1 MTANLIKRLVFL
13 FYGLLSATA
22 GYVQNINFD
31 LLQGQS
37 SVKIPFE
44 LKHNFIIINV
54 RLNGILPLH
63 FIFDTGAQ
71 YTLLFKKE
79 YSDILRI
86 PYLRRI
92 PILGADL
99 SQELYALVAQNITVD
114 IPGRIKVRKD
124 ILIFEE
130 DYFQLDELTGI
141 FIDGILGGDAFKH
154 YVTQIDYRKQ
164 ILTLTKKEHFQE
176 PGSHY
181 HRIPLRLKEAKPLL
195 NATVTL
201 ENNARV
207 PVSLLMDTGSG
218 IPLLLYAN
226 THPNLSIPEK
236 TILGQLGKGLGG
248 YLLGYMGRIKQLDLP
263 SNLEFTNVLASFQRL
278 DSASQIFT
286 QNNERNGILGNQV
299 LRRFDVIIDYPDSV
313 LYLKPTRSYK
323 QKFNYDR
330 SGMLI
335 YAIGHNLKDFYVNTI
350 IPGSPA
356 EEADIREGDLILKIR
371 GLPASLFDLT
381 SINRMLMKRPGKK
394 IKVTIERNG
403 ERLEKTFRLR
413 DLI

>member
-44 LKHNFIIINV
+44 LKHNFIIIDV

-403 ERLEKTFRLR
+403 ERMEKTFRLR

>member
-44 LKHNFIIINV
+44 LKHNFIIIDV

-218 IPLLLYAN
+218 IPLLPYAN

-403 ERLEKTFRLR
+403 ERMEKTFRLR

>member
-164 ILTLTKKEHFQE
+164 ILTFTKKEHFQE

-403 ERLEKTFRLR
+403 ERMEKTFRLR

>member
-44 LKHNFIIINV
+44 LKHNFIIIDV

-154 YVTQIDYRKQ
+154 YVTQIDYCKQ
-164 ILTLTKKEHFQE
+164 IVTLTKKEHFQE

-403 ERLEKTFRLR
+403 ERMEKTFRLR

>member
-356 EEADIREGDLILKIR
+356 EEADILEGDLILKIR

-403 ERLEKTFRLR
+403 ERMEKTFRLR

>member
-13 FYGLLSATA
+13 IYGLISATV

-37 SVKIPFE
+37 TVKIPFE
-44 LKHNFIIINV
+44 LKHNFIIIDV

-99 SQELYALVAQNITVD
+99 SQELYALVGQNISVD

-141 FIDGILGGDAFKH
+141 FIDGILGGDVFKH
-154 YVTQIDYRKQ
+154 YITKIDYRKQ
-164 ILTLTKKEHFQE
+164 ILTLTRPEHFPE
-176 PGSHY
+176 PGPHY

-195 NATVTL
+195 DATVTL

-218 IPLLLYAN
+218 IPLLIYAN

-236 TILGQLGKGLGG
+236 TIIGQLGKGLGG
-248 YLLGYMGRIKQLDLP
+248 YLLGYMGRIKQLELPTDLQF
-263 SNLEFTNVLASFQRL
+263 NNVLASFQRL
-278 DSASQIFT
+278 DSTSQVFT
-286 QNNERNGILGNQV
+286 INNHRNGILGNQV
-299 LRRFDVIIDYPDSV
+299 LRRFEVIIDYPDSM
-313 LYLKPTRSYK
+313 LYLKPTRTYK

-356 EEADIREGDLILKIR
+356 EEAGIREGDLILKIR
-371 GLPASLFDLT
+371 GLPASLFDLA
-381 SINRMLMKRPGKK
+381 SINRMLMKRTGKK

-403 ERLEKTFRLR
+403 VRMEKSFRLR

>member
-13 FYGLLSATA
+13 FYGLLSAIA

-403 ERLEKTFRLR
+403 ERMEKTFRLR

>member
-356 EEADIREGDLILKIR
+356 EEADIREGDLIPKIR

-403 ERLEKTFRLR
+403 ERMEKTFRLR

>member
-44 LKHNFIIINV
+44 LKHNFIIIDV

-236 TILGQLGKGLGG
+236 TVLGQLGKGLGG

-403 ERLEKTFRLR
+403 ERMEKTFRLR

>member
-44 LKHNFIIINV
+44 LKHNFIIIDV

-356 EEADIREGDLILKIR
+356 E
-371 GLPASLFDLT
+371 
-381 SINRMLMKRPGKK
+381 
-394 IKVTIERNG
+394 
-403 ERLEKTFRLR
+403 
-413 DLI
+413 

>member
-403 ERLEKTFRLR
+403 ERMEKTFRLR

>member
-44 LKHNFIIINV
+44 LKHNFIIIDV

-164 ILTLTKKEHFQE
+164 ILTMNKKEHFQE

-403 ERLEKTFRLR
+403 ERMEKTFRLR